1 MVCRSPIHWAG
12 DYVFTTTHCFLALL
26 ANIRNFQLRSNLTKS
41 FQSPTT
47 PGSCAMYNIWKVDI
61 DFVYRKST
69 NRWEI
74 STETVVFEYTIPCI
88 SNTRSS
94 SKTSYSVIHF
104 APKPSNLSSSSSS
117 ACAC

>member
-12 DYVFTTTHCFLALL
+12 DYVFTTTHCFPPLL

-47 PGSCAMYNIWKVDI
+47 PGSSAMYQVWKIDV

-74 STETVVFEYTIPCI
+74 PIENVAFEYTVPCI
-88 SNTRSS
+88 SNARSS
-94 SKTSYSVIHF
+94 SNVAHCMLGF
-104 APKPSNLSSSSSS
+104 APEPSNLQKG
-117 ACAC
+117 A